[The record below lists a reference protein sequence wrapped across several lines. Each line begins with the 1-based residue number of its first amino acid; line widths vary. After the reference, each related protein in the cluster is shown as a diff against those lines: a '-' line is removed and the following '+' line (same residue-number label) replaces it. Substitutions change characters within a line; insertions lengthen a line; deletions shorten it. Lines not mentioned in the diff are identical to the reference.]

1 MSEPDEQVEPRSD
14 EVEAFWN
21 VARFHAK
28 LNTLPS
34 YFGPTPLESV
44 PPPAW
49 SFGDDEGL
57 ADLLESGEAT
67 LVGDRA
73 DFADELPSFGA
84 LGIVCDA
91 AGRPRAL
98 VATTGVEV
106 TADAV
111 SEELTVV
118 WAATEER

>member
-1 MSEPDEQVEPRSD
+1 MMPSDDERDPEI
-14 EVEAFWN
+14 EAFWN
-21 VARFHAK
+21 LARFHAK
-28 LNTLPS
+28 LNTLPG

-49 SFGDDEGL
+49 SFGEDDGL
-57 ADLLESGEAT
+57 NELLVERGAT
-67 LVGDRA
+67 LAGPRA
-73 DFADELPSFGA
+73 DYGDELPGPGA

-106 TADAV
+106 TDTQV
-111 SEELTVV
+111 SEQLTVV
-118 WAATEER
+118 WTPQDQ